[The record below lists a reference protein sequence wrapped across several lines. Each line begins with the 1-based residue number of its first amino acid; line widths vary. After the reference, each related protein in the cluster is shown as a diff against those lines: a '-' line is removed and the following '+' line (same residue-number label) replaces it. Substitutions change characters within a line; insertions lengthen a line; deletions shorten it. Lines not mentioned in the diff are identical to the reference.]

1 MRKYDVFG
9 MGNALVDCVCL
20 VTDRFL
26 IDNKIEKGLMTLV
39 EKDKQ
44 KTIIDKIRNSNPFI
58 QSGGSVTNSV
68 YTLSQLGGSSF
79 LSFLISDD
87 EYGNL
92 FLDDIRKSNVFT
104 ADKNYYFG
112 PGMTGSCLVLTT
124 PDAERTMNTCLAV
137 SSNYSIDN
145 VSFEDLSLSKYLY
158 IEGYLVTSDKAVD
171 AIEKSISYCRE
182 NDIKIA
188 LTFSDLSMVKYF
200 KTKFDQ
206 ILDQKID
213 LLFCN
218 RDEAIMYSGKKN
230 FDECCKYLLNISEI
244 VVITDG
250 KKGSLILTENKK
262 IKIKP
267 HKVNAIDTVGA
278 GDTYAG
284 AFLYGINNGMS
295 LEQSG
300 NLASLLSS
308 KVVTKLGPRLEKDI
322 IDDIKLS
329 IG

>member
-1 MRKYDVFG
+1 
-9 MGNALVDCVCL
+9 
-20 VTDRFL
+20 
-26 IDNKIEKGLMTLV
+26 
-39 EKDKQ
+39 
-44 KTIIDKIRNSNPFI
+44 
-58 QSGGSVTNSV
+58 
-68 YTLSQLGGSSF
+68 
-79 LSFLISDD
+79 
-87 EYGNL
+87 
-92 FLDDIRKSNVFT
+92 
-104 ADKNYYFG
+104 
-112 PGMTGSCLVLTT
+112 
-124 PDAERTMNTCLAV
+124 
-137 SSNYSIDN
+137 
-145 VSFEDLSLSKYLY
+145 
-158 IEGYLVTSDKAVD
+158 
-171 AIEKSISYCRE
+171 
-182 NDIKIA
+182 
-188 LTFSDLSMVKYF
+188 MVKYF
-200 KTKFDQ
+200 KDKFDE
-206 ILDQKID
+206 ILTEKID

-218 RDEAIMYSGKKN
+218 KEEALTFTGESD
-230 FDECCKYLLNISEI
+230 FDKCCSILLKLSDT
-244 VVITDG
+244 VVITNG

>member
-1 MRKYDVFG
+1 
-9 MGNALVDCVCL
+9 
-20 VTDRFL
+20 
-26 IDNKIEKGLMTLV
+26 
-39 EKDKQ
+39 
-44 KTIIDKIRNSNPFI
+44 
-58 QSGGSVTNSV
+58 
-68 YTLSQLGGSSF
+68 
-79 LSFLISDD
+79 
-87 EYGNL
+87 
-92 FLDDIRKSNVFT
+92 
-104 ADKNYYFG
+104 
-112 PGMTGSCLVLTT
+112 
-124 PDAERTMNTCLAV
+124 
-137 SSNYSIDN
+137 
-145 VSFEDLSLSKYLY
+145 
-158 IEGYLVTSDKAVD
+158 
-171 AIEKSISYCRE
+171 
-182 NDIKIA
+182 
-188 LTFSDLSMVKYF
+188 MVKYF

-230 FDECCKYLLNISEI
+230 FDECCKYLLNISEM

>member
-1 MRKYDVFG
+1 MKKYDVFG

-20 VTDRFL
+20 VTDKFL
-26 IDNKIEKGLMTLV
+26 VDNKIEKGLMTLV

-87 EYGNL
+87 EYGKL

-104 ADKNYYFG
+104 ADENYYFG
-112 PGMTGSCLVLTT
+112 TGMTGSCLVLTT

-145 VSFEDLSLSKYLY
+145 VSFDDLSLSKYLY

-218 RDEAIMYSGKKN
+218 RDEAIMFSGKKN
-230 FDECCKYLLNISEI
+230 FDECCYNLLNISEM

-267 HKVNAIDTVGA
+267 YKVNAIDTVGA

-308 KVVTKLGPRLEKDI
+308 KVVTKLRPRLEKGVI
-322 IDDIKLS
+322 EDIKLS

>member
-1 MRKYDVFG
+1 MLDIY
-9 MGNALVDCVCL
+9 
-20 VTDRFL
+20 
-26 IDNKIEKGLMTLV
+26 
-39 EKDKQ
+39 
-44 KTIIDKIRNSNPFI
+44 
-58 QSGGSVTNSV
+58 
-68 YTLSQLGGSSF
+68 
-79 LSFLISDD
+79 
-87 EYGNL
+87 NL
-92 FLDDIRKSNVFT
+92 
-104 ADKNYYFG
+104 
-112 PGMTGSCLVLTT
+112 
-124 PDAERTMNTCLAV
+124 TCF
-137 SSNYSIDN
+137 N
-145 VSFEDLSLSKYLY
+145 LSLSKYLY

-218 RDEAIMYSGKKN
+218 RDEAIMYSGKKK
-230 FDECCKYLLNISEI
+230 FDECCKYLLKISEM

>member
-1 MRKYDVFG
+1 
-9 MGNALVDCVCL
+9 
-20 VTDRFL
+20 
-26 IDNKIEKGLMTLV
+26 
-39 EKDKQ
+39 
-44 KTIIDKIRNSNPFI
+44 
-58 QSGGSVTNSV
+58 
-68 YTLSQLGGSSF
+68 
-79 LSFLISDD
+79 
-87 EYGNL
+87 
-92 FLDDIRKSNVFT
+92 
-104 ADKNYYFG
+104 
-112 PGMTGSCLVLTT
+112 
-124 PDAERTMNTCLAV
+124 
-137 SSNYSIDN
+137 
-145 VSFEDLSLSKYLY
+145 
-158 IEGYLVTSDKAVD
+158 
-171 AIEKSISYCRE
+171 
-182 NDIKIA
+182 
-188 LTFSDLSMVKYF
+188 MVKYF

-230 FDECCKYLLNISEI
+230 FDECCMYLLNISEI